1 MGCRK
6 VKNSSKL
13 KSTLV
18 VAGGCLVAAPATA
31 LELGDVKVHSALG
44 QPLRASIAY
53 ALAPNEMISDSCVS
67 LQPTGGASGLPSIE
81 GGSLIVT
88 DGVIAITGSS
98 IVREPMVSM
107 RVAVRCQY
115 TPQLTRDYM
124 LFVDPVNAT
133 PVAVP
138 APTSIAAQPLQDAQ
152 PARPARPAPRPAVV
166 NRDPI
171 ANTSRYQVQPG
182 DSASMIAQR
191 IENRP
196 VGLWDAVNAIV
207 AVNPDAFID
216 NDPNKLKA
224 GSWLTIP
231 GFGADAPLSVAE
243 TTVAE
248 PVAVAPADTS
258 TVYEPAQAAPP
269 AEEVLQG
276 TVTEAGESPLAGL
289 QPGDIIT
296 SSDNPYV
303 EPAVAPAAETVT
315 IPDTQLEGPEITS
328 ASPNA
333 PVAVIR
339 QPETIQSAPATTNW
353 LLWLGGGGV
362 AIALALLLFG
372 RRIRDRFGSAP
383 IAPAVPQ
390 RRATD
395 GVTEN
400 IEAIGEIDLTI
411 DDDSPTGENLAL
423 DADLVM
429 GTGLQ
434 AGTDVDVA
442 QDFSSATATRLDL
455 EFPEELTSGADTP
468 ETDILPP
475 MRTDEHAIL
484 ESEILPDDDDYD
496 MSVVVDAT
504 KMPHP
509 DEVTERDLEAIQ
521 VDDEDETLITGDYTV
536 SQEVDYKIVEQDYED
551 EMTATQALN
560 AEILKA
566 SEDLANLDATSE
578 MPLADADATSEMPL
592 AESDATSE
600 VPLAV
605 SDETSEMPLAT
616 VHELDV
622 TAQVPAT
629 DEDEV
634 LNDDDDTGINPT
646 INMEADEETVNLND
660 EDTREMP
667 KGKAG

>member
-1 MGCRK
+1 
-6 VKNSSKL
+6 VNNSLKL
-13 KSTLV
+13 TSTLV

-53 ALAPNEMISDSCVS
+53 ALAPNEMISDTCVS
-67 LQPTGGASGLPSIE
+67 LQPTGGASGLPSID

-124 LFVDPVNAT
+124 LFVDPANAT
-133 PVAVP
+133 PVAMP
-138 APTSIAAQPLQDAQ
+138 APNSVAAQPQQDAQ
-152 PARPARPAPRPAVV
+152 PVRPARPAPRRAAV

-171 ANTSRYQVQPG
+171 TNTSRYQVRPG

-196 VGLWDAVNAIV
+196 VGLWEAVSAIV

-231 GFGADAPLSVAE
+231 NFGADAPLSVAE
-243 TTVAE
+243 TTAAE
-248 PVAVAPADTS
+248 PVAVDAVAPADTS

-269 AEEVLQG
+269 VEEVLQD

-296 SSDNPYV
+296 SSDNPYI
-303 EPAVAPAAETVT
+303 EPAVAPGTETVS
-315 IPDTQLEGPEITS
+315 IPDTQLEGPEIT
-328 ASPNA
+328 AESPNA

-339 QPETIQSAPATTNW
+339 QPETIQSAPTTTNW

-395 GVTEN
+395 GDTEN
-400 IEAIGEIDLTI
+400 IEAVGEIDLTI
-411 DDDSPTGENLAL
+411 DDDAPTGDNLAL

-434 AGTDVDVA
+434 AGTDVDIA
-442 QDFSSATATRLDL
+442 QDFSFATTTKLDL
-455 EFPEELTSGADTP
+455 ELTEEMTEGADDP
-468 ETDILPP
+468 GTDILPP
-475 MRTDEHAIL
+475 MQTDEHAIL

-496 MSVVVDAT
+496 MSVIVDAT

-509 DEVTERDLEAIQ
+509 DDVTERNLEAIQ
-521 VDDEDETLITGDYTV
+521 VDDADETLITGDYTV

-578 MPLADADATSEMPL
+578 MPLADAD
-592 AESDATSE
+592 
-600 VPLAV
+600 
-605 SDETSEMPLAT
+605 ETSEMPLAT

-622 TAQVPAT
+622 TAQMPAK
-629 DEDEV
+629 DESEV
-634 LNDDDDTGINPT
+634 IADDDDTGINPT
-646 INMEADEETVNLND
+646 VNMEADDETVNLND

>member
-6 VKNSSKL
+6 VNNSSKL

-31 LELGDVKVHSALG
+31 LELGDAKVHSTLG

-53 ALAPNEMISDSCVS
+53 ALAPNEIISDTCVS
-67 LQPTGGASGLPSIE
+67 LQPSGGASGLPSIE

-88 DGVIAITGSS
+88 DGVIAITGSA

-107 RVAVRCQY
+107 RVAIRCQY

-124 LFVDPVNAT
+124 LFIDPANPT
-133 PVAVP
+133 PVAAP
-138 APTSIAAQPLQDAQ
+138 APSNAAAQPQLDTQ
-152 PARPARPAPRPAVV
+152 PSRPARPSPRRAAV

-196 VGLWDAVNAIV
+196 VGLWEAVNAIV
-207 AVNPDAFID
+207 ATNPDAFID
-216 NDPNKLKA
+216 SDPNKLKA

-231 GFGADAPLSVAE
+231 SFGADAPL
-243 TTVAE
+243 TVAQTTATE
-248 PVAVAPADTS
+248 PVAADPVVPAETS
-258 TVYEPAQAAPP
+258 TVYEPAQAVPP
-269 AEEVLQG
+269 TQEVAEE
-276 TVTEAGESPLAGL
+276 TVTVASESPLAGL
-289 QPGDIIT
+289 QPGDIVSAT
-296 SSDNPYV
+296 DNPYV
-303 EPAVAPAAETVT
+303 EPTVTQSTETVS
-315 IPDTQLEGPEITS
+315 IPDTQIEGPEITS
-328 ASPNA
+328 ESPNV
-333 PVAVIR
+333 PVAEIS
-339 QPETIQSAPATTNW
+339 QPETIQSAPNGTNW
-353 LLWLGGGGV
+353 WLWLGGGSA

-372 RRIRDRFGSAP
+372 RRVRDRFGSTP

-395 GVTEN
+395 GDTEN

-411 DDDSPTGENLAL
+411 DDDSPTGENLTL
-423 DADLVM
+423 DADLVV

-434 AGTDVDVA
+434 EGTEVDVA
-442 QDFSSATATRLDL
+442 QDFGFAATTELDL
-455 EFPEELTSGADTP
+455 ELPEEMSSGADVP

-496 MSVVVDAT
+496 MSVIVDAT
-504 KMPHP
+504 KMPQP
-509 DEVTERDLEAIQ
+509 DEVTERDLEAIKI
-521 VDDEDETLITGDYTV
+521 DDDDETLITGDYTV
-536 SQEVDYKIVEQDYED
+536 SQEVDYKIIEQDYED

-578 MPLADADATSEMPL
+578 MPLAD
-592 AESDATSE
+592 
-600 VPLAV
+600 
-605 SDETSEMPLAT
+605 ETAEMPLAT

-622 TAQVPAT
+622 TAQMPAK
-629 DEDEV
+629 DADAVIE
-634 LNDDDDTGINPT
+634 DDDDTGINPT
-646 INMEADEETVNLND
+646 VNMEAGDDTVNLED

>member
-1 MGCRK
+1 
-6 VKNSSKL
+6 VNNSLKL
-13 KSTLV
+13 TSTLV

-53 ALAPNEMISDSCVS
+53 ALAPNEMISDTCVS
-67 LQPTGGASGLPSIE
+67 LQPTGGASGLPSID

-124 LFVDPVNAT
+124 LFVDPANAT
-133 PVAVP
+133 PVAMP
-138 APTSIAAQPLQDAQ
+138 APNSVAAQPQQDAQ
-152 PARPARPAPRPAVV
+152 PVRPARPAPRRAAV

-171 ANTSRYQVQPG
+171 TNTSRYQVRPG

-196 VGLWDAVNAIV
+196 VGLWEAVSAIV

-231 GFGADAPLSVAE
+231 NFGADAPLSVAE
-243 TTVAE
+243 TTAAE
-248 PVAVAPADTS
+248 PVAVDAVAPADTS

-269 AEEVLQG
+269 VEEVLQD

-296 SSDNPYV
+296 SSDNPYI
-303 EPAVAPAAETVT
+303 EPAVAPGTETVS
-315 IPDTQLEGPEITS
+315 IPDTQLEGPEIT
-328 ASPNA
+328 AESPNA

-339 QPETIQSAPATTNW
+339 QPETIQSAPTTTNW

-395 GVTEN
+395 GDTEN
-400 IEAIGEIDLTI
+400 IEAVGEIDLTI
-411 DDDSPTGENLAL
+411 DDDAPTGENLAL

-434 AGTDVDVA
+434 AGTDVDIA
-442 QDFSSATATRLDL
+442 QDFSFATTTKLDL
-455 EFPEELTSGADTP
+455 ELTEEMTEGADDP
-468 ETDILPP
+468 GTDILPP
-475 MRTDEHAIL
+475 MQTDEHAIL

-496 MSVVVDAT
+496 MSVIVDAT

-509 DEVTERDLEAIQ
+509 DDVTERNLEAIQ
-521 VDDEDETLITGDYTV
+521 VDDADETLITGDYTV

-578 MPLADADATSEMPL
+578 MPLADAD
-592 AESDATSE
+592 
-600 VPLAV
+600 
-605 SDETSEMPLAT
+605 ETSEMPLAT

-622 TAQVPAT
+622 TAQMPAK
-629 DEDEV
+629 DESEV
-634 LNDDDDTGINPT
+634 IADDDDTGINPT
-646 INMEADEETVNLND
+646 VNMEADDETVNLND